1 MVLRTCT
8 VAVKDVRDVEH
19 SIEVTAE
26 TLYEAIA
33 TALAALQQDNWV
45 GEIGQGFTTVTV
57 VVQQPPV
64 KHEVKMKDFV
74 SWLGRQGRSPAEVM
88 LKQKLEK
95 NIGQGKPRKDVTE
108 KAMQRIQPEAISEVS
123 LTRSPSRFV
132 GVLRLPR
139 LRTTRFHGGGLP
151 DDRTWREGV
160 LSLKHRRCNETNQYH
175 PTQQSPHEND
185 RLPGNENVHG
195 RTSGDEERLTITTII
210 LRKTPDIS
218 WTSCQSFFAQG
229 TRSKTPRMENR
240 RSIWGGGSYLRLFPV
255 QPIDLFRSR

>member
-1 MVLRTCT
+1 MRSRGSNLFSGIRGLYCIANKRRICYALSRVVLRTCT

-57 VVQQPPV
+57 LVQQPPV

-95 NIGQGKPRKDVTE
+95 ILGK
-108 KAMQRIQPEAISEVS
+108 ANHA
-123 LTRSPSRFV
+123 
-132 GVLRLPR
+132 
-139 LRTTRFHGGGLP
+139 RT
-151 DDRTWREGV
+151 
-160 LSLKHRRCNETNQYH
+160 
-175 PTQQSPHEND
+175 
-185 RLPGNENVHG
+185 
-195 RTSGDEERLTITTII
+195 
-210 LRKTPDIS
+210 
-218 WTSCQSFFAQG
+218 
-229 TRSKTPRMENR
+229 
-240 RSIWGGGSYLRLFPV
+240 
-255 QPIDLFRSR
+255 